1 MVSQKFILFSPK
13 KNLLHC
19 ALATAQCIVIGPVC
33 LFVAGW
39 VCLCLWVS
47 YHDNSKLRASIL
59 TELGLHIQLIKF
71 WPSRTSGK
79 GVCGGAKF
87 LAPPYYSQRAVFASP
102 LSAFFHF
109 KMLLWL
115 SLQWAILCTAAV
127 RPSVQPSRFDP
138 YVHEGRSHK
147 LQIRWNIPHC
157 IICNGTISGRKIMVT
172 IRVANSNGSVNW
184 WTSLLQ
190 IVLFISET

>member
-1 MVSQKFILFSPK
+1 MICGFTEIYTIFAK
-13 KNLLHC
+13 KNLLNC

-39 VCLCLWVS
+39 VCLWVS
-47 YHDNSKLRASIL
+47 YHDNSKLRASIF
-59 TELGLHIQLIKF
+59 TELGLHLQLIKF

-109 KMLLWL
+109 KMLL
-115 SLQWAILCTAAV
+115 
-127 RPSVQPSRFDP
+127 
-138 YVHEGRSHK
+138 
-147 LQIRWNIPHC
+147 
-157 IICNGTISGRKIMVT
+157 
-172 IRVANSNGSVNW
+172 
-184 WTSLLQ
+184 
-190 IVLFISET
+190 